1 MVCSRYERS
10 PNAARHLTVFN
21 GPLSIKRVIRLCA
34 GGEVRFHRLIAATAM
49 WLVLVCT
56 LARRIREARR
66 SGGGQRRIP
75 LIRTSPT
82 IRSMTRR
89 PWRLDH
95 PPSAGAV
102 KLSLR
107 GMVAREVSTTVER
120 SPALHGG
127 ARDKSIC
134 VHCCTGSVAPRI
146 DTGEFKQEIL
156 PRAGPA
162 GLISPP
168 VLGELSR
175 LSMSKFEVHRV
186 LPASTGLVG
195 NSRGPRLRSSVA
207 GSGALRNSPF
217 ILNSP
222 LSLLMKITACRS
234 LASAQTLPSASST
247 KPSMPSREGCCTR
260 TLSRQS
266 VLAVKVVSQPMLL
279 AT

>member
-1 MVCSRYERS
+1 MV
-10 PNAARHLTVFN
+10 T
-21 GPLSIKRVIRLCA
+21 
-34 GGEVRFHRLIAATAM
+34 
-49 WLVLVCT
+49 
-56 LARRIREARR
+56 
-66 SGGGQRRIP
+66 
-75 LIRTSPT
+75 
-82 IRSMTRR
+82 
-89 PWRLDH
+89 
-95 PPSAGAV
+95 
-102 KLSLR
+102 
-107 GMVAREVSTTVER
+107 REVSTTVER

-127 ARDKSIC
+127 ARDMSIC

-175 LSMSKFEVHRV
+175 LSTSEFEVHRV

-207 GSGALRNSPF
+207 GSGALRNTSF
-217 ILNSP
+217 IWP
-222 LSLLMKITACRS
+222 LLMKITACRS
-234 LASAQTLPSASST
+234 LASAQTLSSTSST

-260 TLSRQS
+260 ILLRHS

-279 AT
+279 TT

>member
-1 MVCSRYERS
+1 MQRS
-10 PNAARHLTVFN
+10 ASLWWW
-21 GPLSIKRVIRLCA
+21 
-34 GGEVRFHRLIAATAM
+34 ATLHTA
-49 WLVLVCT
+49 
-56 LARRIREARR
+56 
-66 SGGGQRRIP
+66 
-75 LIRTSPT
+75 IRTSST

-107 GMVAREVSTTVER
+107 GMVTREVSTTVER
-120 SPALHGG
+120 LPALHGG
-127 ARDKSIC
+127 ASDMSIC
-134 VHCCTGSVAPRI
+134 VHCGGTGSVAPRI

-175 LSMSKFEVHRV
+175 LSTSKFEVHRV

-217 ILNSP
+217 IWN
-222 LSLLMKITACRS
+222 
-234 LASAQTLPSASST
+234 
-247 KPSMPSREGCCTR
+247 
-260 TLSRQS
+260 
-266 VLAVKVVSQPMLL
+266 
-279 AT
+279 